1 MFKPTAVVIGAFVE
15 ELKRLPA
22 GVPASGIL
30 RANRISRSTRA
41 VLATRNPLIVRFR
54 NSPASYQQS

>member
-22 GVPASGIL
+22 GVPASEDPPGEQNLALDARGVSPRGI
-30 RANRISRSTRA
+30 
-41 VLATRNPLIVRFR
+41 P
-54 NSPASYQQS
+54 